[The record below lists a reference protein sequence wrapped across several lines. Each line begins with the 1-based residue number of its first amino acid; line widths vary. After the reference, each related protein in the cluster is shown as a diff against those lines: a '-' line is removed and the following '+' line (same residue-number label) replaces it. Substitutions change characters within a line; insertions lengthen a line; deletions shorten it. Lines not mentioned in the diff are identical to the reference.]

1 MDWTMRLNGQE
12 VSFTPGQTILEVARE
27 NRVTIPTLCHYKRS
41 EPIGSCRV
49 CVVEVK
55 GAPTLLPACATH
67 ANPDMDVQTDSDR
80 VRQARKTI
88 LTMLIESG
96 HHDCPVCDKGGE
108 CPLQDLAYEY
118 GVVDVP
124 VHPEMTSGKVEYATP
139 YIRYWPE
146 RCILC
151 HRCVTACR
159 ETKSIGAIQIQGSG
173 NRAAVV
179 PVDPDICRS
188 CGECLLACPTGAL
201 TENLSR
207 FKGRPWLVDRVQTT
221 CPYCACG
228 CQLELNV
235 HNNRVIGVTTRED
248 LGHNQ
253 GSLCVRG
260 RFGYEYLNSD
270 QRLTTPLIRNHGRL
284 EEAGWDEAIGLI
296 AQRLQSVRDLS
307 GPDSICGLT
316 LGRGTTEEQYL
327 FQKWLRAGVG
337 TNTIHTV
344 SLDDHAQLS
353 PAFSGLVATSPVST
367 LPEAES
373 ILAVGTNLTA
383 EAPIFANAV
392 IEAIRYH
399 RARLILIDPEPGP
412 LAASAQT
419 LLRPRAGA
427 QTRLLRSLVH
437 VALVELGLKPRTLGT
452 DADRLFQDIQ
462 EATPEKTAQ
471 ATGIRAA
478 EIREAA
484 RAYCLASS
492 GIILFGS
499 GITAAPDRS
508 EAVQA
513 LQLLVDATGHVGSPG
528 TGLIPLRQAN
538 NEQGAL
544 DAGCHPQLLPGYLPV
559 TDQAGRQ
566 KLAESWKIE
575 KLPDRPGPSLQD
587 TLTGLKKGAVKALYL
602 HDERPRST
610 EPRTVLPPELFEN
623 LDFLVVQDLFMS
635 EAAHRADVVLP
646 GAALAEKSGTVT
658 NAERKIHLVNQAL
671 PLSGSALEGTA
682 IFSRLSEKLG
692 HPMEAKGPE
701 EILNEIRTVIPQYA
715 GVSVSRLK
723 ASGALVWPCLQEDH
737 PGTPFL
743 NSPSL
748 SDLNP
753 EKT

>member
-1 MDWTMRLNGQE
+1 MDWTMRLNGQD
-12 VSFTPGQTILEVARE
+12 VTFTPGQTILEVARE
-27 NRVTIPTLCHYKRS
+27 NGIAIPTLCSYKRS

-67 ANPDMDVQTDSDR
+67 ANPDMEVQTDSLR

-118 GVVDVP
+118 GIMDVP
-124 VHPEMTSGKVEYATP
+124 VHPEMTSSKVEYATP

-179 PVDPDICRS
+179 PVNPDICRS
-188 CGECLLACPTGAL
+188 CGECLLVCPTGAL

-207 FKGRPWLVDRVQTT
+207 YKGRPWLVDRVQTT

-235 HNNRVIGVTTRED
+235 LDQRIIGVTTRED
-248 LGHNQ
+248 LGDNQ

-260 RFGYEYLNSD
+260 RFGYEYVNSD
-270 QRLTTPLIRNHGRL
+270 QRLATPLVRRNGRL
-284 EEAGWDEAIGLI
+284 EEADWDEALGVI
-296 AQRLQSVRDLS
+296 AQRLNSVRDLS
-307 GPDSICGLT
+307 GPEAICGLT
-316 LGRGTTEEQYL
+316 MGRATTEEQYL
-327 FQKWLRAGVG
+327 FQKLFRAGVG

-344 SLDDHAQLS
+344 NLDENSQLN
-353 PAFSGLVATSPVST
+353 PAFSGLMATSPVST
-367 LPEAES
+367 LSKAET
-373 ILAVGTNLTA
+373 ILVVGTNLTA

-392 IEAIRYH
+392 IEAVRFH
-399 RARLILIDPEPGP
+399 QARLILIDPEPGP
-412 LAASAQT
+412 LAESAHIQ
-419 LLRPRAGA
+419 LKPRAGA
-427 QTRLLRSLVH
+427 QTRLLRSLAH
-437 VALVELGLKPRTLGT
+437 VALVELGLKPQAPGMDKDELV
-452 DADRLFQDIQ
+452 QDIH

-484 RAYCLASS
+484 QTYCSASS
-492 GIILFGS
+492 GVVLFGS

-528 TGLIPLRQAN
+528 SGLIPLRQAN
-538 NEQGAL
+538 NEQGSL
-544 DAGCHPQLLPGYLPV
+544 DAGCHPHLLPGYLPV

-566 KLAESWKIE
+566 KLAAAWKTE

-587 TLTGLKKGAVKALYL
+587 TLTGLKKGSIKALYL

-610 EPRTVLPPELFEN
+610 EPRTVLPAELFEK

-658 NAERKIHLVNQAL
+658 NAERKIQLVKKAIS
-671 PLSGSALEGTA
+671 PKGSALEGTA
-682 IFSRLSEKLG
+682 IFSRLSGKLG
-692 HPMEAKGPE
+692 YPLEAKDPRE
-701 EILNEIRTVIPQYA
+701 VLEEIRTVLPQYA
-715 GVSVSRLK
+715 GVTFARLT
-723 ASGALVWPCLQEDH
+723 SGALTWPCLHEDH
-737 PGTPFL
+737 PGTPFV
-743 NSPSL
+743 NSL
-748 SDLNP
+748 SLNDLDP
-753 EKT
+753 EKK